1 MKIKIIIAGGLPIK
15 LFNNQEIIEGSML
28 NIQSAL
34 DALVKKYG
42 QELSD
47 ILFER
52 GNLKKG
58 LALLINGRNVL
69 TLPKKYRTLLKDKDE
84 ILISPLLNGG

>member
-1 MKIKIIIAGGLPIK
+1 MKIKITIAGGLPIK
-15 LFNNQEIIEGSML
+15 LFNNQEIIEGSMF

-47 ILFER
+47 VLFER

-58 LALLINGRNVL
+58 LTLLINGRNVL

-84 ILISPLLNGG
+84 ILITPLLNGG

>member
-1 MKIKIIIAGGLPIK
+1 M
-15 LFNNQEIIEGSML
+15 F

-47 ILFER
+47 VLFAR

-69 TLPKKYRTLLKDKDE
+69 TLPKKYRTLLKDNDK
-84 ILISPLLNGG
+84 ILITPLLYGG

>member
-1 MKIKIIIAGGLPIK
+1 MKIKIKIAGGLPIK
-15 LFNNQEIIEGSML
+15 LFNNQEIIEGSMF

-47 ILFER
+47 VLFER

-58 LALLINGRNVL
+58 LTLLINGRNVL

-84 ILISPLLNGG
+84 ILITPLINGG